1 VTDCTFTG
9 SFFFFFFFLTIEKM
23 GCTAADL
30 TKLWGKFS
38 LSAEESVGV
47 EVEEGAVV
55 EIMTKGKLCLVGKLI
70 ANQLLSK
77 DIIKATLRRG

>member
-1 VTDCTFTG
+1 
-9 SFFFFFFFLTIEKM
+9 L
-23 GCTAADL
+23 
-30 TKLWGKFS
+30 GKFS

>member
-1 VTDCTFTG
+1 MG
-9 SFFFFFFFLTIEKM
+9 S
-23 GCTAADL
+23 TAADL